1 MKDQEHGAKTQHTE
15 QQCASNGGRVGCC
28 DYPDTKLDSTHVLL
42 MRMIGVVCILFGLT
56 ELGLG
61 GAIHNYLT
69 NVTFGAWWGG
79 ILTVVAGITAV
90 VSLDRNWVISTG
102 VFASV
107 SCLINYVGA
116 VWDGVQS
123 TRVLNLTAC
132 TSGELYNYGDSADYR
147 FAKQCVSNQARNG
160 SPSNGCYCV
169 AKGGKACAEYLLSPF
184 AEQYK
189 QNCGS
194 ILKNYANMLTAST
207 AVCVVSSI
215 FLLFLSILTYLV
227 LSCPASTAGAAK
239 KNNVESIENG
249 VTREGHT

>member
-1 MKDQEHGAKTQHTE
+1 MKDQEYDAKTQHTQ
-15 QQCASNGGRVGCC
+15 QQCAKGGRVGCC
-28 DYPDTKLDSTHVLL
+28 DYPDTKLDSAHVLL
-42 MRMIGVVCILFGLT
+42 MRITGVFCILFGLT

-90 VSLDRNWVISTG
+90 VSLDKNWVISTG

-123 TRVLNLTAC
+123 TKVLNLTAC
-132 TSGELYNYGDSADYR
+132 TSGRLYNYGDSADYG
-147 FAKQCVSNQARNG
+147 FAKQCVSNQAPYG

-189 QNCGS
+189 QNCGN

-215 FLLFLSILTYLV
+215 FLLFLSILTYLI
-227 LSCPASTAGAAK
+227 LSFPPSSAGAAI
-239 KNNVESIENG
+239 KNNVENIEDG